1 MVFLQQTPRENKGQS
16 GWHYA
21 TYSRSNHCAYKLQ
34 KIFASHLNII
44 ILLPNRLI
52 MYEASK
58 SKLILLITVLVGLT
72 YHAEAFSVQFQRHSI
87 SLRNMNLST
96 RTTAYTS
103 SPSTIYFNERSSSFK
118 DYIRLQTSSSP
129 STEMD
134 PVISETAV
142 RLRRLNW
149 FSWWSQ
155 VILTIV
161 SSITLLFARSV
172 LQVGK
177 SNRSDLVTGGFFLA
191 GSGIA
196 ASFLSIIWTWGG
208 TRLSRRLLRK
218 SEEYSRIKVASI
230 IRRTVKIGVIL
241 NLFGMLFTL
250 IGAEQI
256 VGLLSAKILSA
267 QGANPFSNNSQILGG
282 QVTPLNAL
290 DILIVQANTNT
301 LVSHFVSLLCTLL
314 MTNSVTKLDPPSSD
328 DDPR

>member
-1 MVFLQQTPRENKGQS
+1 M
-16 GWHYA
+16 A
-21 TYSRSNHCAYKLQ
+21 
-34 KIFASHLNII
+34 
-44 ILLPNRLI
+44 ILFVGRLC
-52 MYEASK
+52 Y
-58 SKLILLITVLVGLT
+58 TD
-72 YHAEAFSVQFQRHSI
+72 AFSVPIQQHQSI
-87 SLRNMNLST
+87 FLLDRKFVSRTIEYPLSVKPLYFKKRFTGCIDENDKLYASSSL
-96 RTTAYTS
+96 
-103 SPSTIYFNERSSSFK
+103 SPSTDI
-118 DYIRLQTSSSP
+118 
-129 STEMD
+129 D
-134 PVISETAV
+134 PIISETAV
-142 RLRRLNW
+142 RLKRLNW

-155 VILTIV
+155 VILTVV

-196 ASFLSIIWTWGG
+196 TSFLSIIWTWGG

-230 IRRTVKIGVIL
+230 IRRTVKVGVML

-256 VGLLSAKILSA
+256 VGLLSAKILST
-267 QGANPFSNNSQILGG
+267 QGANPFSNSAQILGG
-282 QVTPLNAL
+282 QVTPFNAL

-314 MTNSVTKLDPPSSD
+314 MTISVTKLDPPSSEE
-328 DDPR
+328 DPR